1 MEKSEK
7 IVAGLVS
14 KLDKLKSIYNKINSE
29 SILNSLKKLPNICD
43 KYEERLKKYN
53 VSILSIVYLI
63 VKEKNQKKKLKNIKK
78 IESSSEYNDLLDN
91 CLIHKFKEI
100 EKILK
105 KYNKNRK
112 KLIETLIKMV
122 KIYDKLEKYKNNFNE
137 KTIKMGYL
145 SAKIFQNLIISLT
158 QKDKLF
164 NEFMKKNKKALDE
177 LKKNDKK
184 AYITFFVVRYPLGCF
199 MLP

>member
-7 IVAGLVS
+7 IVVGLVS
-14 KLDKLKSIYNKINSE
+14 KLEKLRVLFKKINSE
-29 SILNSLKKLPNICD
+29 SILNSLKKSPNICD
-43 KYEERLKKYN
+43 KYEERLQKYN
-53 VSILSIVYLI
+53 FFILKYLI
-63 VKEKNQKKKLKNIKK
+63 VKEKNKKKKLKNIKK

-100 EKILK
+100 EKIIK

-112 KLIETLIKMV
+112 KLIETMIKMV
-122 KIYDKLEKYKNNFNE
+122 KIYEKLEKYKNNFNE

-145 SAKIFQNLIISLT
+145 SAKIFQNSIISLT
-158 QKDKLF
+158 EKDKLF

-184 AYITFFVVRYPLGCF
+184 AYITFFVVRYTLECF
-199 MLP
+199 VLP

>member
-7 IVAGLVS
+7 IVVGLLS
-14 KLDKLKSIYNKINSE
+14 KLDKLRVLFKKINSE
-29 SILNSLKKLPNICD
+29 SILNSLKKSPNICD
-43 KYEERLKKYN
+43 KYEERLQKYN
-53 VSILSIVYLI
+53 FFILKYLI

-112 KLIETLIKMV
+112 KLIETMIKMV
-122 KIYDKLEKYKNNFNE
+122 KIYEKLEKYKNNFNE
-137 KTIKMGYL
+137 KTITLGYI
-145 SAKIFQNLIISLT
+145 SAKFFQKSIISLT

-164 NEFMKKNKKALDE
+164 NEFMKKNKKTLDE
-177 LKKNDKK
+177 LKNNDKK

-199 MLP
+199 VLP

>member
-7 IVAGLVS
+7 IVLGLVS
-14 KLDKLKSIYNKINSE
+14 KLEKLKVIFKKINSE
-29 SILNSLKKLPNICD
+29 SILNYLKKSPNICD
-43 KYEERLKKYN
+43 KYEERLQIYN
-53 VSILSIVYLI
+53 FFVIKYLI
-63 VKEKNQKKKLKNIKK
+63 VKEKNQKKKLKNVKK

-112 KLIETLIKMV
+112 KLIETMIKMV
-122 KIYDKLEKYKNNFNE
+122 KIYEKLEKYKNNFNE

-145 SAKIFQNLIISLT
+145 TSKILQNSIISLT
-158 QKDKLF
+158 EKDKLF
-164 NEFMKKNKKALDE
+164 NEFMKKNKKAFDE
-177 LKKNDKK
+177 LKNNDKK
-184 AYITFFVVRYPLGCF
+184 AYITFFVVRYPLEYF
-199 MLP
+199 VLP

>member
-1 MEKSEK
+1 MKTSEK
-7 IVAGLVS
+7 IVVGLVS
-14 KLDKLKSIYNKINSE
+14 KLEKLRVLFKKINSE
-29 SILNSLKKLPNICD
+29 SILNSLKKSRNICD
-43 KYEERLKKYN
+43 KYEERLQKYN
-53 VSILSIVYLI
+53 FFILKYLF

-112 KLIETLIKMV
+112 KLIETMIKMV
-122 KIYDKLEKYKNNFNE
+122 KIYKKLEKYKNNFNE

-145 SAKIFQNLIISLT
+145 SAKIFQNSIISLT
-158 QKDKLF
+158 EKDKLF

-184 AYITFFVVRYPLGCF
+184 AYITFFVVRYTLECF
-199 MLP
+199 VLP

>member
-7 IVAGLVS
+7 IVVGLVS
-14 KLDKLKSIYNKINSE
+14 KLDKLRVLFKKINSE
-29 SILNSLKKLPNICD
+29 SILNSLKKSPNICD
-43 KYEERLKKYN
+43 KYEERLQKYN
-53 VSILSIVYLI
+53 FFVLKYLI

-112 KLIETLIKMV
+112 KIIETIIKMV
-122 KIYDKLEKYKNNFNE
+122 KIYEKLEKYKNNFNE
-137 KTIKMGYL
+137 KTIKLGYI
-145 SAKIFQNLIISLT
+145 SAKIFQKSIISLT

-164 NEFMKKNKKALDE
+164 NEFMKKNKKKLDE
-177 LKKNDKK
+177 LKNNDKK
-184 AYITFFVVRYPLGCF
+184 AYITFFVVRYTLECF
-199 MLP
+199 VLP

>member
-1 MEKSEK
+1 MKTTEK
-7 IVAGLVS
+7 IVVGLVS
-14 KLDKLKSIYNKINSE
+14 KLDKLRVLFKKINSE
-29 SILNSLKKLPNICD
+29 SILNSLKKSPNICD
-43 KYEERLKKYN
+43 KYEERLQKYN
-53 VSILSIVYLI
+53 FFILKYLI

-112 KLIETLIKMV
+112 KLIETMIKIV
-122 KIYDKLEKYKNNFNE
+122 KIYEKLEKYKNNFNE
-137 KTIKMGYL
+137 KTIKMGYFT
-145 SAKIFQNLIISLT
+145 AKILQKSIISLT

-184 AYITFFVVRYPLGCF
+184 AYITFFVVRYTLECF
-199 MLP
+199 VLP

>member
-1 MEKSEK
+1 MKTSEK
-7 IVAGLVS
+7 IVVGLVS
-14 KLDKLKSIYNKINSE
+14 KLEKLRVLFKKINSE
-29 SILNSLKKLPNICD
+29 SILNSLKKSRNICD
-43 KYEERLKKYN
+43 KYEERLEKYN
-53 VSILSIVYLI
+53 FFVLKYLI

-100 EKILK
+100 EKIIK

-112 KLIETLIKMV
+112 KLIETMIKMV
-122 KIYDKLEKYKNNFNE
+122 KIYEKLEKYKNNFNE

-145 SAKIFQNLIISLT
+145 TSRILQNSIISLT

-164 NEFMKKNKKALDE
+164 NEFMKKNKKELDE
-177 LKKNDKK
+177 LKNNDKK
-184 AYITFFVVRYPLGCF
+184 AYITFFIVRYPIEYF
-199 MLP
+199 VLP

>member
-7 IVAGLVS
+7 IVVGLVS
-14 KLDKLKSIYNKINSE
+14 KLDKLRVLFKKINSE
-29 SILNSLKKLPNICD
+29 SILNSLKKSPNICD
-43 KYEERLKKYN
+43 KYEERLQKYN
-53 VSILSIVYLI
+53 FFILKYLI

-112 KLIETLIKMV
+112 KLIETMIKMV
-122 KIYDKLEKYKNNFNE
+122 KIYEKLEKYKNNFNE
-137 KTIKMGYL
+137 KTIKLGYL
-145 SAKIFQNLIISLT
+145 SAKIFQNSIISLT

-164 NEFMKKNKKALDE
+164 NEFMKKNKKELDE
-177 LKKNDKK
+177 LKNNDKK
-184 AYITFFVVRYPLGCF
+184 AYITFFVVRYTLECF
-199 MLP
+199 VLP

>member
-7 IVAGLVS
+7 IVLGLVS
-14 KLDKLKSIYNKINSE
+14 KLEKLKVIFKKINSE
-29 SILNSLKKLPNICD
+29 SILNSLNKSPNICD
-43 KYEERLKKYN
+43 KYEERLQKYN
-53 VSILSIVYLI
+53 FFVLKYLI

-112 KLIETLIKMV
+112 KLIETMIKMV
-122 KIYDKLEKYKNNFNE
+122 KIYEKLEKYKNNFNE

-145 SAKIFQNLIISLT
+145 TSRILQNSIISLT
-158 QKDKLF
+158 EKDKLF

-177 LKKNDKK
+177 LKNNDKK
-184 AYITFFVVRYPLGCF
+184 AYITFFIVRYPIEYF
-199 MLP
+199 VLP

>member
-7 IVAGLVS
+7 IVVGLVS
-14 KLDKLKSIYNKINSE
+14 KLEKLRVLFKKINSE
-29 SILNSLKKLPNICD
+29 SILNSLKKSPNICD
-43 KYEERLKKYN
+43 KYEERLQKYN
-53 VSILSIVYLI
+53 FFVLKYLI

-100 EKILK
+100 EKIIK

-112 KLIETLIKMV
+112 KLIETMIKMV
-122 KIYDKLEKYKNNFNE
+122 KIYEKLEKYKNNFNE
-137 KTIKMGYL
+137 KTIKLGYL
-145 SAKIFQNLIISLT
+145 SAKIFQNSIISLT

-164 NEFMKKNKKALDE
+164 NEFMKKNKKELDE
-177 LKKNDKK
+177 LKNNDKK
-184 AYITFFVVRYPLGCF
+184 AYITFFVVRYTLECF
-199 MLP
+199 VLP

>member
-1 MEKSEK
+1 MKTTEK
-7 IVAGLVS
+7 IVVGLVS
-14 KLDKLKSIYNKINSE
+14 KLDKLRVLFKKINSE
-29 SILNSLKKLPNICD
+29 SILNSLKKSPNICD
-43 KYEERLKKYN
+43 KYEERLQKYN
-53 VSILSIVYLI
+53 FFILKYLI

-112 KLIETLIKMV
+112 KLIETMIKMV
-122 KIYDKLEKYKNNFNE
+122 KIYEKLEKYKNNFNE
-137 KTIKMGYL
+137 KTIKLGYL
-145 SAKIFQNLIISLT
+145 SAKIFQNSIISLT

-164 NEFMKKNKKALDE
+164 NEFMKKNKKELDE
-177 LKKNDKK
+177 LKNNDKK
-184 AYITFFVVRYPLGCF
+184 AYITFFVVRYTLECF
-199 MLP
+199 VLP

>member
-7 IVAGLVS
+7 IVVGLVS
-14 KLDKLKSIYNKINSE
+14 KLEKLRVLFKKINSE
-29 SILNSLKKLPNICD
+29 SILNSLKKSPNICD
-43 KYEERLKKYN
+43 KYEERLQKYN
-53 VSILSIVYLI
+53 FFVLKYLI

-112 KLIETLIKMV
+112 KLIETMIKMV
-122 KIYDKLEKYKNNFNE
+122 KIYEKLEKYKNNFNE

-145 SAKIFQNLIISLT
+145 SAKIFQNSIISLT
-158 QKDKLF
+158 EKDKLF

-184 AYITFFVVRYPLGCF
+184 AYITFFVVRYTLECF
-199 MLP
+199 VLP

>member
-1 MEKSEK
+1 MKTTEK
-7 IVAGLVS
+7 IVVGLVS
-14 KLDKLKSIYNKINSE
+14 KLDKLRVLFKKINSE
-29 SILNSLKKLPNICD
+29 SILNSLKKSPNICD
-43 KYEERLKKYN
+43 KYEERLQKYN
-53 VSILSIVYLI
+53 FFILKYLI

-112 KLIETLIKMV
+112 KLIETMIKIV
-122 KIYDKLEKYKNNFNE
+122 KIYEKLEKYKNNFNE
-137 KTIKMGYL
+137 KTIKMGYFT
-145 SAKIFQNLIISLT
+145 AKILQKSIISLT

-164 NEFMKKNKKALDE
+164 NEFMKKNKKELDE
-177 LKKNDKK
+177 LKNNDKK
-184 AYITFFVVRYPLGCF
+184 AYITFFVVRYTLECF
-199 MLP
+199 VLP